1 MGAVNWRVVQRHG
14 QEVVEEI
21 HKVVVHRFKM
31 ADVEDPDIY
40 AAEPI
45 WAWRQTDAGK
55 FVMEHAVEQP
65 EFHKHMDPSVY
76 GWTFAITAKLE
87 KKKLSEYYLKFG
99 NIK

>member
-21 HKVVVHRFKM
+21 HKVVVHRFRM
-31 ADVEDPDIY
+31 SDVEDPDIY

-45 WAWRQTDAGK
+45 WQWQNTEAGK

-65 EFHKHMDPSVY
+65 EFHKHMDVSVY
-76 GWTFAITAKLE
+76 GWSFAITEKLE
-87 KKKLSEYYLKFG
+87 KKKLSEYYLKF
-99 NIK
+99 

>member
-21 HKVVVHRFKM
+21 HKVVVHRFRM
-31 ADVEDPDIY
+31 SDVEDPDIY

-45 WAWRQTDAGK
+45 WQWQNTEAGK

-65 EFHKHMDPSVY
+65 EFHKHMDVSVY
-76 GWTFAITAKLE
+76 GWSFAITAKLE

-99 NIK
+99 PIK